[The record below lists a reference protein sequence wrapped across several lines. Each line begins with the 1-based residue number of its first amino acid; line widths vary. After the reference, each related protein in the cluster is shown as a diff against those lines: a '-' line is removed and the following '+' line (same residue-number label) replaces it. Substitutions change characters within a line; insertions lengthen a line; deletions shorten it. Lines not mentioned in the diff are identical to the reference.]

1 MIKEIITGRVIR
13 GKGEGR
19 QIGYPTA
26 NLQLIEDSF
35 RAQTGIY
42 AVWVFLGDPSTR
54 SGLSLYSS
62 LRQAV
67 SYLTEDNIKYAG
79 VLVSGVEQ
87 EASGEPRQEVYLLDF
102 SDDLYGQNLQVEIVQ
117 KLRDVIRTTN
127 LEDIKKQIDQD
138 IKQTKI
144 ILGL

>member
-26 NLQLIEDSF
+26 NLKLIEDSF

-42 AVWVFLGDPSTR
+42 AVWVFLGDT
-54 SGLSLYSS
+54 
-62 LRQAV
+62 
-67 SYLTEDNIKYAG
+67 KYAG

-102 SDDLYGQNLQVEIVQ
+102 SDDLYGQNLQVEMVQ

-127 LEDIKKQIDQD
+127 LEDIKKQIEQD